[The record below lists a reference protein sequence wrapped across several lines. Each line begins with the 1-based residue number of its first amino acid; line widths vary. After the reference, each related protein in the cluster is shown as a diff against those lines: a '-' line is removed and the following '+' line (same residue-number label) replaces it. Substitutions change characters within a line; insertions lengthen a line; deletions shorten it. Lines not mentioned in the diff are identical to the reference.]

1 MAVTTKDGITI
12 KTDNKW
18 RNLLYG
24 YELPKKQRKQFDY
37 IKSDEEFETRNF
49 AKYRGNYYDVGE
61 FQLLPTIGDS
71 SGKHVVYPVFRG
83 WDGYMSDTYF
93 SGVVIKLSSD
103 GEQYKIGRFY
113 S

>member
-1 MAVTTKDGITI
+1 MVVTI
-12 KTDNKW
+12 KSDRKW

-24 YELPKKQRKQFDY
+24 YELPKKQRKEFDY

-49 AKYRGNYYDVGE
+49 AKYHGQYYDINE
-61 FQLLPTIGDS
+61 FQVLPTIGDA
-71 SGKHVVYPVFRG
+71 SGKHVVYPEFRG
-83 WDGYMSDTYF
+83 WDGYMNDTYS
-93 SGVVIKLSSD
+93 SGVLIKLSSD

>member
-1 MAVTTKDGITI
+1 MVVTI
-12 KTDNKW
+12 KSDRKW

-24 YELPKKQRKQFDY
+24 YELPKKQRKEFDY

-49 AKYRGNYYDVGE
+49 AKYHGQYYDINE
-61 FQLLPTIGDS
+61 FQVLPIIGDA
-71 SGKHVVYPVFRG
+71 SGKHVVYPEFRG
-83 WDGYMSDTYF
+83 WDGYMNDTYS
-93 SGVVIKLSSD
+93 SGVLIKLSSD

>member
-1 MAVTTKDGITI
+1 MAVTI
-12 KTDNKW
+12 KSDKKW

-24 YELPKKQRKQFDY
+24 YDLPKKWRKEFDY
-37 IKSDEEFETRNF
+37 LTDEEFEIHDF
-49 AKYRGNYYDVGE
+49 AKYRGWVYDVHE
-61 FQLLPTIGDS
+61 FMRIPQGTGGGFPELAA
-71 SGKHVVYPVFRG
+71 
-83 WDGYMSDTYF
+83 WDGYMSDTYS